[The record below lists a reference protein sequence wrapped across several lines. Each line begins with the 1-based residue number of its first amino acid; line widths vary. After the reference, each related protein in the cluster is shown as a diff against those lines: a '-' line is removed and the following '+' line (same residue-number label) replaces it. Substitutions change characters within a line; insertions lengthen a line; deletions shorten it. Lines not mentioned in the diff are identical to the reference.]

1 MGFRRFTGIVA
12 AHDASDVDV
21 ADHTDEGGRLRCTA
35 AGQSQTARE
44 AQVTRWVGSRIPGL
58 TSAATHD
65 AAAAPEPSSPLT
77 QMRSFHGRRRFAS
90 REEQGGQGSKLLVK
104 ALLANQVP
112 ILKHLADPG

>member
-1 MGFRRFTGIVA
+1 
-12 AHDASDVDV
+12 V